1 MGTLFWQLNDCWP
14 VTSWSSV
21 DYYGRWKAF
30 QYQAKRS
37 FENVLISIKE
47 EESSYKAYIVN
58 DDLKPFEGQFDV
70 VLRDFNGKKLWSAK
84 NTGVIPGSS
93 NLVHFEISKD
103 DLERFDLKKA
113 VLSVSFN
120 AKNKSASS
128 LFYFVKPKDL
138 QLTNPNL
145 QITKR
150 NELTYEIFSDVLVKN
165 VYLSASEETFFSDN
179 YFDILPGQK
188 VIIKLSKPV
197 KAIQVK
203 SLFDVMKN

>member
-30 QYQAKRS
+30 QYQAKHS
-37 FENVLISIKE
+37 FEKVMISIKE

-58 DDLKPFEGQFDV
+58 DDLNPFEGKFEV
-70 VLRDFNGKKLWSAK
+70 VLQDFNGKKLWSAK

-93 NLVHFEISKD
+93 NLVHFEIAKG
-103 DLERFDLKKA
+103 DLESFDLKKT
-113 VLSVSFN
+113 VLAVSFN
-120 AKNKSASS
+120 AQNKAASS

-138 QLTNPNL
+138 QLTNPNI
-145 QITKR
+145 QITKLD
-150 NELTYEIFSDVLVKN
+150 EQTYQIFSDVLAKN
-165 VYLSASEETFFSDN
+165 VFLSSEEETFFSDN

-188 VIIKLSKPV
+188 VEIKLSKPV
-197 KAIQVK
+197 KEFRVK
-203 SLFDVMKN
+203 SLFEVMKN